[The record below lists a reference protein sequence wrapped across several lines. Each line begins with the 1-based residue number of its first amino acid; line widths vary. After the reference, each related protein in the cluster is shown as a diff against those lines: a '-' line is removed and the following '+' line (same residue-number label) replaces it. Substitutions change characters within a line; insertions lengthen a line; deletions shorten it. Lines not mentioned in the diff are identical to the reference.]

1 MSQLKKYFST
11 IQNCEQ
17 TVLENQKTR
26 HRQESILQLF
36 KKIIKTK

>member
-17 TVLENQKTR
+17 KVLENQKPR
-26 HRQESILQLF
+26 HSVKAGVNFAVI
-36 KKIIKTK
+36 